1 MLVAGMYFWLQLGI
15 SYSLPR
21 KENQSIL
28 LLEADMGTEITIMDK
43 QRKDQKRQQTERE
56 VIKTQAEVNSI
67 CQERREKSQRPPL

>member
-1 MLVAGMYFWLQLGI
+1 MYFWLQLGI
-15 SYSLPR
+15 SHSLPR

-56 VIKTQAEVNSI
+56 VIKTQAEVNSV